1 MQDDCTLK
9 AGIFNQK
16 NKTKVQAAT
25 SAQLHI
31 HFEWTFKVT
40 QTFKV
45 LIGLI
50 SDNLYI

>member
-1 MQDDCTLK
+1 MQDDCTLE
-9 AGIFNQK
+9 AGIFNQED
-16 NKTKVQAAT
+16 KTKAQAAT

-31 HFEWTFKVT
+31 HLEWTFKVT

-45 LIGLI
+45 FIRFI